1 MNKHMKAVAKLSS
14 SSIVSIGSQIIKGK
28 ISAVLLGTDGVGI
41 LSQLKYLSNLLQFI
55 FGMGF
60 CSGLIRHIAKAQ
72 SENDEEQIHQQVS
85 TIIALVSLVSFVGT
99 VLSMFFAPSISAFL
113 FDGQTDKA
121 GYVMII
127 LMSVPC
133 AILARIYKGILSAHR
148 NVRAIVISQVTADVA
163 SVIVFAIL
171 TYFQGIYGAAIAF
184 AIYQFSRMILNFY
197 LALKSHGSD
206 QVIPAIHRFRSSVI
220 KQNLSFST
228 VSIIISPLSM
238 ITTIL
243 ISRWIIGAVG
253 LDENG
258 IFAAAWTVSSMYLR
272 VLYESAASYYMPVL
286 ATSADNEELK
296 EHMDGALRLY
306 LVGMPAMVIILSTM
320 GETAIWLMF
329 SKSFAASGVLLLW
342 ILPFDLLRVVSETT
356 GLALFAKKKLFSY
369 LGSYIFWTVCY
380 LGIASQAIP
389 AYGLLGVCYAYAISH
404 SIYVCL
410 QLLLAYV
417 NFGYVPSR
425 QTRWV
430 IARGFLIAVIAS
442 LWVGY
447 FPSIPSRIAAL
458 LFCLASWGFLSKG
471 SPELKL
477 IAAALKKKFLPK

>member
-1 MNKHMKAVAKLSS
+1 MSKHMKAVAKLSVS
-14 SSIVSIGSQIIKGK
+14 SGVSVLSQVIKGK
-28 ISAVLLGTDGVGI
+28 LGAVLLGTEGVGI

-60 CSGLIRHIAKAQ
+60 YNGLIRHIAKAQ

-85 TIIALVSLVSFVGT
+85 TILALVSLVSFVGT
-99 VLSMFFAPSISAFL
+99 VLSLAFAPAISSFL

-133 AILARIYKGILSAHR
+133 AILARMYKGIMSAHR
-148 NVRAIVISQVTADVA
+148 NVRAIVISQIIADVL

-171 TYFQGIYGAAIAF
+171 TYYHGVYGAAIAF
-184 AIYQFSRMILNFY
+184 AIYQLSRVILNFY
-197 LALKSHGSD
+197 LAWKSHGSD
-206 QVIPAIHRFRSSVI
+206 QVIPAINRFRSSVI

-228 VSIIISPLSM
+228 VSIIMSPLSM

-243 ISRWIIGAVG
+243 VSRWIIGAVG
-253 LDENG
+253 LDQNG
-258 IFAAAWTVSSMYLR
+258 IFSAAWTVSSMYLR

-286 ATSADNEELK
+286 ATSADDKELG

-306 LVGMPAMVIILSTM
+306 LIGMPAMVIGLSTM

-329 SKSFAASGVLLLW
+329 SKDFAPSGVLLLW

-369 LGSYIFWTVCY
+369 LGAYIFWTVCY
-380 LGIASQAIP
+380 LGIASQTIP
-389 AYGLLGVCYAYAISH
+389 SYGLIGVCYAYAISH
-404 SIYVCL
+404 SLYVCI
-410 QLLLAYV
+410 QLILAYL
-417 NFGYVPSR
+417 NFGYIPSR
-425 QTRWV
+425 QTQWV
-430 IARGFLIAVIAS
+430 IARGFLIAAIAS
-442 LWVGY
+442 LWVGH
-447 FPSIPSRIAAL
+447 FPSIPSRISAL
-458 LFCLASWGFLSKG
+458 IACLAIWGYLSKG
-471 SPELKL
+471 SPELKS
-477 IAAALKKKFLPK
+477 IIAALKRKFLK

>member
-1 MNKHMKAVAKLSS
+1 
-14 SSIVSIGSQIIKGK
+14 
-28 ISAVLLGTDGVGI
+28 
-41 LSQLKYLSNLLQFI
+41 
-55 FGMGF
+55 
-60 CSGLIRHIAKAQ
+60 
-72 SENDEEQIHQQVS
+72 
-85 TIIALVSLVSFVGT
+85 
-99 VLSMFFAPSISAFL
+99 
-113 FDGQTDKA
+113 
-121 GYVMII
+121 
-127 LMSVPC
+127 
-133 AILARIYKGILSAHR
+133 
-148 NVRAIVISQVTADVA
+148 
-163 SVIVFAIL
+163 
-171 TYFQGIYGAAIAF
+171 
-184 AIYQFSRMILNFY
+184 
-197 LALKSHGSD
+197 
-206 QVIPAIHRFRSSVI
+206 
-220 KQNLSFST
+220 
-228 VSIIISPLSM
+228 M

-243 ISRWIIGAVG
+243 ISRWIIGTVG
-253 LDENG
+253 LDQNG

-272 VLYESAASYYMPVL
+272 VIYESAASYYMPVL
-286 ATSADNEELK
+286 ATSADNEELRE

-306 LVGMPAMVIILSTM
+306 LVGMPAIVIILSTM

-329 SKSFAASGVLLLW
+329 SKSFVASGVLLLW
-342 ILPFDLLRVVSETT
+342 ILPFDLLRVVTETT

-447 FPSIPSRIAAL
+447 FPSISKSNRRVTIL
-458 LFCLASWGFLSKG
+458 LGELGISLKREPRTQVNCG
-471 SPELKL
+471 SVKEK
-477 IAAALKKKFLPK
+477 ISS